1 MKNNNNYKILVLS
14 DLKGDTASMLKS
26 TVSLAQMVGGSIE
39 FFHVKSPTDIVEND
53 NQLAANRA
61 VNKEF
66 ATTSNKIKNL
76 RTLFSQ
82 EYNADINFRF
92 SVGNVKNEIEK
103 YIVEYA
109 PDIVVLGKRK
119 VKPLRFIGDRITD
132 FVLKK
137 HAGTVMIA
145 ASENG
150 LEPDKEISLGVLNGT
165 ENSFNLG
172 FAQDLL
178 DNAQEPLK
186 SFQMV
191 KDASTVQK
199 TVIPTDKKVL
209 EYVFE
214 RNDNSV
220 KNLSKYVSKNNI
232 NLLCINRAQ
241 KKSNIASDVS
251 DIVGKLNVSLL
262 VAN

>member
-1 MKNNNNYKILVLS
+1 MKNNYKILVLS

-26 TVSLAQMVGGSIE
+26 TVRLAQMIGGSIE
-39 FFHVKSPTDIVEND
+39 FFHAKSPTEIVEND
-53 NQLAANRA
+53 NQLSANRA

-66 ATTSNKIKNL
+66 TATDNKIKNL

-82 EYNADINFRF
+82 EYSADINFKF
-92 SVGNVKNEIEK
+92 SFGNVKNEIEK
-103 YIVEYA
+103 RINEYA

-119 VKPLRFIGDRITD
+119 VKPLRFMGDRTTEFI
-132 FVLKK
+132 LKK
-137 HAGTVMIA
+137 HSGAIMIA

-150 LEPDKEISLGVLNGT
+150 LEPNKDISLGVLNGT
-165 ENSFNLG
+165 ETSFSMD
-172 FAQDLL
+172 FAKELL
-178 DNAQEPLK
+178 DSAQEPLK

-191 KDASTVQK
+191 KNPTTMQK
-199 TVIPTDKKVL
+199 AHIPTDKKVL

-214 RNDNSV
+214 HNDSAV

-241 KKSNIASDVS
+241 KKQNIASDISEMVE
-251 DIVGKLNVSLL
+251 KLNVSLL

>member
-1 MKNNNNYKILVLS
+1 MKNNYKILVLS
-14 DLKGDTASMLKS
+14 DLKGDTTSMLKS
-26 TVSLAQMVGGSIE
+26 TVSLAQMTGGSIE

-53 NQLAANRA
+53 NQLAAKRA

-66 ATTSNKIKNL
+66 ATTSNKINNL
-76 RTLFSQ
+76 RKLFSQ
-82 EYNADINFRF
+82 EYKADIDFKF

-103 YIVEYA
+103 HITEYD

-137 HAGTVMIA
+137 HAGVIMIA
-145 ASENG
+145 ASENA
-150 LEPDKEISLGVLNGT
+150 LEPNKEISLGVLNGT
-165 ENSFNLG
+165 ENSFNIG

-178 DNAQEPLK
+178 DRAQEPLK

-191 KDASTVQK
+191 KDPSTVK
-199 TVIPTDKKVL
+199 KATIPTDKKVL

-232 NLLCINRAQ
+232 NLLCISRGQ
-241 KKSNIASDVS
+241 KKSSIASDVS